1 MRAGGLPD
9 VVRVDLRAGDSGGGG
24 GVRVRNHGQ
33 VGRGDSGG
41 RSKEV
46 QGGPS
51 SLGLHFDNVKS
62 RC

>member
-1 MRAGGLPD
+1 M
-9 VVRVDLRAGDSGGGG
+9 VRVDLRAGDSGGGG

-46 QGGPS
+46 QVGPS
-51 SLGLHFDNVKS
+51 SLGLHFANVMS
-62 RC
+62 